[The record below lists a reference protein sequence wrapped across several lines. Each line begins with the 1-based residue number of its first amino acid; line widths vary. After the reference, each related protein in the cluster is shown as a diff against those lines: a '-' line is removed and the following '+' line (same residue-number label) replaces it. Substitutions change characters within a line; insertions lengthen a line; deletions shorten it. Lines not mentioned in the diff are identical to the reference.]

1 VPPKKQEPQF
11 KVYQAN
17 MKRFWPFA
25 IAAVVVSLLGVAA
38 GVYELNIGIPKQ
50 LNEPGLR
57 LIAGYLPIGMSLLL
71 LLLPILAFNAYRGKR
86 FTLRPDCLLYEN
98 GKQELAI
105 RWRNVTLLK
114 PQRIKGSFMVATV
127 SDGTS
132 FARIE
137 QFFFPQFEEILTE
150 IDYQRRSARSEH
162 NV

>member
-1 VPPKKQEPQF
+1 
-11 KVYQAN
+11 
-17 MKRFWPFA
+17 MKRLWPFA
-25 IAAVVVSLLGVAA
+25 IAAVIVSLLGIA
-38 GVYELNIGIPKQ
+38 GGIYQLQIGIPKQ

-57 LIAGYLPIGMSLLL
+57 FVAGYLPIGMALLL
-71 LLLPILAFNAYRGKR
+71 LVMPVLAFNAYRGKR

-105 RWRNVTLLK
+105 RWGNVTLLK

-127 SDGTS
+127 SDGTQ

-150 IDYQRRSARSEH
+150 IDYQRRAARSEH
-162 NV
+162 SV